1 MKKTYINPEMNTVQ
15 LDFTQQILAGSI
27 IINSID
33 DPIDA
38 SDAVAPEIDFADDAP
53 VFFDE

>member
-1 MKKTYINPEMNTVQ
+1 MKKTYINPEMKMIQ

>member
-38 SDAVAPEIDFADDAP
+38 SDAVAPEIDLADDAP

>member
-1 MKKTYINPEMNTVQ
+1 MNTVQ